1 MQVYFAIRSRTHS
14 ATGGINKSTK
24 NCIKSPHYDL
34 HEKAAQLAIKATE
47 NFLLSIRVVV
57 GDDKFLQFF
66 SLGTTVQG
74 SSLCFVVD
82 QSGSMGDDI
91 IAVRNRAK
99 QIVQS
104 SSQPYNYIL
113 VQFND
118 DDQTPG
124 IVSS

>member
-1 MQVYFAIRSRTHS
+1 M
-14 ATGGINKSTK
+14 
-24 NCIKSPHYDL
+24 
-34 HEKAAQLAIKATE
+34 
-47 NFLLSIRVVV
+47 SIRVVV

-82 QSGSMGDDI
+82 QSGSMKDDI
-91 IAVRNRAK
+91 DAARNRAK

-104 SSQPYNYIL
+104 SSKPYNYVL

-124 IVSS
+124 IVSN